1 MIIYLFFFM
10 CVFFVLRLFDSVY
23 QSLEK
28 RREQDA
34 DVKINYEVFLNE
46 TFVVDS
52 AVVIFQACL
61 ILVLFPVERR
71 WTWDVKSEKYLYLV
85 VKIA

>member
-1 MIIYLFFFM
+1 M
-10 CVFFVLRLFDSVY
+10 CVFFVLRLFDFVY

-34 DVKINYEVFLNE
+34 GVKINYEVFLNE